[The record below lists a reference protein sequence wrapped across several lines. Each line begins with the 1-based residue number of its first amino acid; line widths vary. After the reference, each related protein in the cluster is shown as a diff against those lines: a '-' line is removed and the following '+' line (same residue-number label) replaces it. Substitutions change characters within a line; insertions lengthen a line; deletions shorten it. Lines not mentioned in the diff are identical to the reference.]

1 MTGRPRTPPHSSRTG
16 QAARAKREAR
26 LAEALRD
33 NLRKRKAQSRDRAR
47 GRAAPEDV
55 EADGNPAAAA
65 KSPGA
70 KP

>member
-1 MTGRPRTPPHSSRTG
+1 MTGRPRTPPHSSETG

-33 NLRKRKAQSRDRAR
+33 NLRKRKSQSRDRAR
-47 GRAAPEDV
+47 DRAA
-55 EADGNPAAAA
+55 DGKPAAAA

>member
-1 MTGRPRTPPHSSRTG
+1 MTQQPRSPGRSEAG

-47 GRAAPEDV
+47 DWARDQAAG
-55 EADGNPAAAA
+55 GNPAAAA
-65 KSPGA
+65 KSPRTT
-70 KP
+70 P